1 MWAGR
6 LWLAAPSRADPA
18 GCQPRSAFSPVGA
31 HPSIE
36 TGQHRH
42 CCKEIDPRAFP
53 GATMATRTGHRV
65 SRRLGTHRPRA
76 SASSDQSSC
85 FISSSFQRNK
95 GYLCSH
101 GIFQSPSR
109 INTHPQTVWETARLA
124 PQRCLPWFLFSE
136 QRLLTNGMSASYCKC
151 NKREKKINLN

>member
-1 MWAGR
+1 MH
-6 LWLAAPSRADPA
+6 S
-18 GCQPRSAFSPVGA
+18 QEPRWRHAQDVG
-31 HPSIE
+31 
-36 TGQHRH
+36 
-42 CCKEIDPRAFP
+42 
-53 GATMATRTGHRV
+53 V

-101 GIFQSPSR
+101 GIFQSPSQ